1 MKTNRVQN
9 ENIRLMDLIEDLSEE
24 EKNKLA
30 EKIVIKLK
38 DKHFLID
45 DNSWLQ
51 AYNNKISLVL
61 YNHGLSSATGLKDY
75 ILVDFIEANN
85 FLLNDR
91 DSFEIYNHRLE
102 NIYLEKE
109 DVVFRTRDKDESGD
123 YIMDFL
129 FLHDLARIDEDFA
142 TSLLKKYFDGEP
154 GRKFFRILSFYTA
167 VSCLDLIT
175 KYNSIIDPLEKEK
188 LGEKINYLFE
198 IYEDFSEEYPLW
210 YKD

>member
-1 MKTNRVQN
+1 MKINRVQN
-9 ENIRLMDLIEDLSEE
+9 ENIRLMDLIEDLGEE
-24 EKNKLA
+24 EKNELV
-30 EKIVIKLK
+30 EKIVAKLK
-38 DKHFLID
+38 DKHHLLD
-45 DNSWLQ
+45 DDSWLE

-91 DSFEIYNHRLE
+91 DSFKIYNLKLE
-102 NIYLEKE
+102 NIYLEE
-109 DVVFRTRDKDESGD
+109 RNVVFKTRDKNESGD

-142 TSLLKKYFDGEP
+142 TNLLKKYFDGEP
-154 GRKFFRILSFYTA
+154 GRKFFRLLSFYTA
-167 VSCLDLIT
+167 VSSLDLIT

-198 IYEDFSEEYPLW
+198 TYEDFSEEYPLW